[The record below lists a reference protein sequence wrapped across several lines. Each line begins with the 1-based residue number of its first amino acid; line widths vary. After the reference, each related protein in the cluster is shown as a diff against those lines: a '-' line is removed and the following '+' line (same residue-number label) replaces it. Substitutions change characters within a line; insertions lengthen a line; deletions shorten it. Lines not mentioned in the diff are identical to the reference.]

1 MPEGEDVSAWS
12 GERHDMPEGEGVSA
26 WSGERPDMPEGE
38 GIPASSGGRPEAAG
52 PERTRF
58 RPATAHDAA
67 TVAALHADSWRRN
80 YRGAYTDAFLD
91 GHVLAERLAFWT
103 ERLRE
108 QTSDR
113 FTILAE
119 EAGSLVGFAYSILD
133 EDPTWGA
140 LLDNL
145 HIAHTHQRQGI
156 GTRLMALTAEA
167 ILEQRPSSGLSLW
180 VLEQNVRA
188 QRFYEA
194 RGGRR
199 VDRDHVHLAGG
210 DPTRLRGEVPKLCYA
225 WPDPAALLIAG

>member
-1 MPEGEDVSAWS
+1 
-12 GERHDMPEGEGVSA
+12 MPEGEGVPA
-26 WSGERPDMPEGE
+26 WSGERPDMPVGE
-38 GIPASSGGRPEAAG
+38 GIPAWSRERPEAAG

-58 RPATAHDAA
+58 RPATARDAA

-91 GHVLAERLAFWT
+91 GDVLAERLAFWT

-119 EAGSLVGFAYSILD
+119 EAGSLVGFATSILD

-180 VLEQNVRA
+180 VLEQNARA

-194 RGGRR
+194 RGGRC
-199 VDRDHVHLAGG
+199 VARDHVHLSGG
-210 DPTRLRGEVPKLCYA
+210 DPTRLCGEVPKLRYA
-225 WPDPAALLIAG
+225 WPDPATLLITR